1 MGFKFNQKIKQYE
14 RSTFTFDGE
23 SFANNFSCGRN
34 SSSFDSISTKIRS
47 YETNS
52 IPIFIIGALS
62 TGLAMATGEEAE
74 EVIENSINVSMNQ
87 ISLHE
92 ETAETFA
99 IISYILGGVALV
111 STWLNYK
118 QSSLAKPTS
127 LLTLI
132 LALTVLYF
140 AKQAGTT
147 GGEIIHPEIRSHY
160 VTPTTNNQKKEH
172 DNK

>member
-1 MGFKFNQKIKQYE
+1 MNGAHLHLM
-14 RSTFTFDGE
+14 
-23 SFANNFSCGRN
+23 ANHLPIIFPVVGIVVLLIAFLLKSEVMKRTA
-34 SSSFDSISTKIRS
+34 FL
-47 YETNS
+47 
-52 IPIFIIGALS
+52 IFIIGALS

-147 GGEIIHPEIRSHY
+147 GGEIMHPEIRSDY
-160 VTPTTNNQKKEH
+160 VTPTTNHQKEEH
-172 DNK
+172 HNK